1 MPQSYSEWKDKK
13 KRCQMCGVEFRV
25 LQAWGDVGA
34 DFIARMSDATQ
45 AKVDKQEQ
53 IRAQVTQ
60 HETSAMRV
68 KKTAKQQFYEKQ
80 MLQKNSHN
88 TFLDRNYHQKNGNSN
103 GVSSS
108 KAKQFQV
115 QMQIQT
121 QRAKLLASSCESP
134 VI

>member
-1 MPQSYSEWKDKK
+1 MAQSYSEWKDKK

-45 AKVDKQEQ
+45 AKSDKQEQ
-53 IRAQVTQ
+53 IRALVTQ
-60 HETSAMRV
+60 LETSGAMRV

-80 MLQKNSHN
+80 MLQKSSHN
-88 TFLDRNYHQKNGNSN
+88 SFLDRNYHNQSNN

-134 VI
+134 VV